1 MELVRALKVMGFER
15 SKGDP
20 CCYVKTVENRVIIC
34 LSWVDDCM
42 FMGTNRDILQSKSQ
56 IMQYFECHDVGY
68 TEEYVGCK
76 IEVSDKKVKFTQPVL
91 VKSFRDEFDAEEKG
105 FDTPLPAGQT
115 LQFTE
120 CGIEVNRVKLKKYQA
135 GVGKLLYL
143 ARWSRPDIC
152 NSVRELL
159 RFASRA
165 QEAHVKAM
173 KRVMNYY
180 WETRNRGLALNPNGK
195 WTGKLDGTK
204 FVIRGKSDF
213 DYAKDMETQR
223 SVSGYCVFLNGAPVG
238 MKSRMQDIV
247 TLSVTEAGLISATHC
262 IQEILFI
269 KKLVEVIGILV
280 ELPMII
286 EVDNKG
292 TKDLMNNWSVG
303 GRTRHIDI

>member
-1 MELVRALKVMGFER
+1 LFLKIPEGFESKYSDQQVLKLNQTIYGLKQAAQAFWMELVRALKVMGFER

-238 MKSRMQDIV
+238 MKSRMQDSDSLHSRNPFHQKV
-247 TLSVTEAGLISATHC
+247 SGGNWDISGAAN
-262 IQEILFI
+262 
-269 KKLVEVIGILV
+269 
-280 ELPMII
+280 
-286 EVDNKG
+286 DYR
-292 TKDLMNNWSVG
+292 S
-303 GRTRHIDI
+303 